1 MEKNVPKKLL
11 AENGNS
17 KKIERFFVETFL
29 QKQKIYSQLL
39 HKKNPLPMT
48 EDLNKM
54 LFVYYSGFVSSAG
67 GIAVSSLLP
76 SIFFLRSANTP
87 RSPSVAFSTLL

>member
-29 QKQKIYSQLL
+29 Q
-39 HKKNPLPMT
+39 
-48 EDLNKM
+48 
-54 LFVYYSGFVSSAG
+54 
-67 GIAVSSLLP
+67 
-76 SIFFLRSANTP
+76 
-87 RSPSVAFSTLL
+87 